1 MLKNPEQ
8 EQWMNVQAP
17 CLGGWNN
24 FLEAESIGDQEAADA
39 QNVIFDGGFV
49 QPRPGSEL
57 FAAKPTGESA
67 DPLQLIEAT
76 TSDGIDYLIGVYG
89 ASFHLYNPL
98 VSDWVK
104 LNQSYTPTETDEYWG
119 YINWNNGRGDDRLYA
134 CNGIDSFLRW
144 DMCVTQVAT
153 GAAGGA
159 GTVTV
164 DDASRFPASG
174 TLILKSGGN
183 EFIEA
188 YSSKA
193 GNVFTLTGTL
203 NSAIVDGD
211 SCVLMAVEKASMQK
225 GRVLTRHQ
233 SRLFSINRF
242 GAETSGYYS
251 KTNLPEDFTTGSLV
265 ADASTFSIADGNGG
279 ITGAHD
285 FGTFLLIEKEDSHHK
300 FEIIIADDLGS
311 KLDKIQPII
320 SGTSVG
326 TLSQP
331 ATIKMFNKLYYPTRT
346 EGFIGLDPRTSGDSA
361 STGLEVLSQ
370 NIQLYV
376 TKQLGY
382 TDCRGISYRQNALW
396 TVART
401 GASSNTLVLMYD
413 TLRKAWSRFTGWAVK
428 DWGRANG
435 NLYFLES
442 GTGKVMRAFT
452 STYHDSNNPYQV
464 SVHTKRW
471 NFGLLSQAKTEDLIY
486 VQGYMTPQA
495 DIFIDVLFNE
505 FGILEK
511 QTFRINKDT
520 PNLLYFPDIGG
531 VLGAEAIAD
540 TMLGG
545 VSVADLGNVSFF
557 RCYLG
562 IAIKNGF
569 YNIQCNIRSNKEA
582 FWGITGLGFNPNV
595 NPAVDADMV
604 ISPENS
610 T

>member
-1 MLKNPEQ
+1 MVKGEQ
-8 EQWMNVQAP
+8 EQWVNIQAP

-24 FLEAESIGDQEAADA
+24 FLEAESIDDQQAADA
-39 QNVIFDGGFV
+39 QNIVFDGGFI
-49 QPRPGSEL
+49 QPRGGSAL

-67 DPLQLIEAT
+67 APLQLIEAV
-76 TSDGIDYLIGVYG
+76 TSDSLEYLIAVYG

-104 LNQSYTPTETDEYWG
+104 LNQSYTPTSTDLYWG
-119 YINWNNGRGDDRLYA
+119 YINWNSGRGDDQLYA
-134 CNGIDSFLRW
+134 CNGVDSFIRW
-144 DMCVTQVAT
+144 DMCVTQVAV

-159 GTVTV
+159 ATITV

-211 SCVLMAVEKASMQK
+211 SCVLMAVEKSSMEK
-225 GRVLTRHQ
+225 GRVLCRHQ
-233 SRLFSINRF
+233 SRLFVANKF
-242 GAETSGYYS
+242 GAETSGWYS
-251 KTNLPEDFTTGSLV
+251 VTNSPENFTTGSTV
-265 ADASTFSIADGNGG
+265 TAASTFTIADGNGG
-279 ITGAHD
+279 ITGMHD
-285 FGTFLLIEKEDSHHK
+285 FGAFLLIEKEDSHHR
-300 FEIIIADDLGS
+300 FEIVVASDLAS

-326 TLSQP
+326 TLSQQ

-361 STGLEVLSQ
+361 STGLDVLSL

-376 TKQLGY
+376 TKQLY
-382 TDCRGISYRQNALW
+382 LSDCKGVAYRQNALW
-396 TVART
+396 TVGRV
-401 GASSNTLVLMYD
+401 GASQNTFVLMYD
-413 TLRKAWSRFTGWAVK
+413 TLRKAWTRFTGWSVK

-435 NLYFLES
+435 NLYFLEN
-442 GTGKVMRAFT
+442 GTGKVMQCFT
-452 STYHDSNNPYQV
+452 AGYNDVNNPYEV
-464 SVHTKRW
+464 SALTKRW
-471 NFGLLSQAKTEDLIY
+471 NFGVMSQAKTEDKIY
-486 VQGYMTPQA
+486 IQGYMTPQA
-495 DIFIDVLFNE
+495 DIFIDVYFNE
-505 FGILEK
+505 LGSLDK

-520 PNLLYFPDIGG
+520 VNLLYKVDIGG
-531 VLGAEAIAD
+531 TLGSEALAD

-545 VSVADLGNVSFF
+545 VSFADLGNVSFF
-557 RCYLG
+557 RGYLG
-562 IAIKNGF
+562 ISNRNGF
-569 YNIQCNIRSNKEA
+569 YNIQCRVRSNKEA
-582 FWGITGLGFNPNV
+582 FWGLTGLGFNPELNKSI
-595 NPAVDADMV
+595 DAKMV
-604 ISPENS
+604 MSPELS